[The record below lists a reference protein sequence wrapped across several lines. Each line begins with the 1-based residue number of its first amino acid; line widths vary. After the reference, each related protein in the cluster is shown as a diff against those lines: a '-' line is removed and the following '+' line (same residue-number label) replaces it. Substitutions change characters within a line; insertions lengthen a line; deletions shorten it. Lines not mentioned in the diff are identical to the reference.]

1 MEAHRHEASC
11 INLQQKKG
19 LCERT
24 QDIHPLKSLKGPLP
38 PSKETSGP
46 AFVRLNGAGSTAES
60 RDSMAAPFVISSELE
75 RQREQ
80 LSRASNISIRVDSL
94 SDLASVKTSN
104 GDTRSSGSR
113 MLDGSRSIG
122 SISQLTK
129 VAIDE
134 ESLDNSRAFKEIEI
148 VLKKAQRKI
157 DANLT
162 KAEDNLFKKVNQ
174 ESMMAEDN
182 DQLAM
187 LHILAP
193 IQLPQISGAT
203 KIPPVRSRVES
214 VPSSTADD
222 VFNRLA
228 DPSQYPPAYKAKFE
242 AIQRHNDMVSISRST
257 EKLAYAHTSHTNL
270 STKKSDLVN
279 HLTGSRFRP
288 SLGRVDHP
296 GYINS
301 IGHVD
306 DVEKNKLHIKG
317 KTRSSSHAD
326 IFAKISPNASMARHV
341 GESLDDSLIENTK
354 DIVSTEVT
362 DSMEI
367 VDAKSSLTPGLVED
381 MPPSIPPPE
390 NRPAQYKI

>member
-162 KAEDNLFKKVNQ
+162 KAEDNLFKSNESSYRTHSLQKMGSSFSVFSGDSPIPEVNQ

-270 STKKSDLVN
+270 STV
-279 HLTGSRFRP
+279 TET
-288 SLGRVDHP
+288 
-296 GYINS
+296 
-301 IGHVD
+301 IGIA
-306 DVEKNKLHIKG
+306 L
-317 KTRSSSHAD
+317 
-326 IFAKISPNASMARHV
+326 
-341 GESLDDSLIENTK
+341 
-354 DIVSTEVT
+354 
-362 DSMEI
+362 
-367 VDAKSSLTPGLVED
+367 
-381 MPPSIPPPE
+381 
-390 NRPAQYKI
+390 